1 MLTESQGAVL
11 LAEHHAKLPSNQR
24 YLRCVETHP
33 LSRGSAFKLIICMT
47 TRMSQQL
54 IHAKRLSINMSF
66 KRAKGWQ
73 EFEIESWDVNCQC
86 CKYYNCVVF
95 LTLICLP
102 AVVGAR
108 AFTMSQ
114 TAQAHLILFWRI
126 FDIAKADTG
135 LDVHFR
141 HIHGDGIES
150 VIADSHKGQGLG
162 MHRVYFVFDA
172 SLTDTNKVWECIVLN
187 YPAGCLHNAYM
198 TLIVP

>member
-1 MLTESQGAVL
+1 ML
-11 LAEHHAKLPSNQR
+11 LAERHAKLPPNQR
-24 YLRCVETHP
+24 YVCCVETHP
-33 LSRGSAFKLIICMT
+33 LSRRSVFKLIICMT

-54 IHAKRLSINMSF
+54 MQAKRLSIDTSF

-73 EFEIESWDVNCQC
+73 EFEIESWDANCQR
-86 CKYYNCVVF
+86 CKYFSCIVYM
-95 LTLICLP
+95 TLIHLP

-108 AFTMSQ
+108 AFTTSQ
-114 TAQAHLILFWRI
+114 TAQAHVILVRRI
-126 FDIAKADTG
+126 FDIAKEDTG

-172 SLTDTNKVWECIVLN
+172 SLTDTNKVLECIVLK
-187 YPAGCLHNAYM
+187 YPAGWLHDAYM
-198 TLIVP
+198 TPTNP